1 MTIGRTIRLGAL
13 AGALLASANAASA
26 QDSVEE
32 QEARRALHAEQTRL
46 AAQQM
51 AEIEARR
58 QGLAEEQAAREQT
71 YREALAARDAEIA
84 ATQARAAEARAE
96 WEAAVTACLAGDR
109 TKCAQPEAT
118 TTAQ

>member
-1 MTIGRTIRLGAL
+1 MTIGRYARLGAL
-13 AGALLASANAASA
+13 AGALLVSANAASA

-32 QEARRALHAEQTRL
+32 QDARRALHAEQARM

-51 AEIEARR
+51 ADIEARR
-58 QGLAEEQAAREQT
+58 QGLAEEEAARQQA
-71 YREALAARDAEIA
+71 YRDAMATRDAEIA

-109 TKCAQPEAT
+109 TKCAQPAT
-118 TTAQ
+118 TAR